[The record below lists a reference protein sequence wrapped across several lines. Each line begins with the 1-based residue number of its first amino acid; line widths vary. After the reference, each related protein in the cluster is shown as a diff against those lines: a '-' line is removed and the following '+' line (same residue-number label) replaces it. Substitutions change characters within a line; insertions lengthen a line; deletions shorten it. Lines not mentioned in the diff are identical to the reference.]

1 MTLIS
6 FRKLTSCSNV
16 CANKPYS
23 DLVLKNQKK
32 VARSCCFSSPLTQS
46 RFGLTRAAPVN
57 FPVKLLF
64 LVPSTIAA
72 RFYPSCIFESSA
84 KPLASALIPGRPGFT
99 RAAANLAAKPFPL
112 SDAPETRSV

>member
-32 VARSCCFSSPLTQS
+32 VAVASILSKNFRRYCRPVFFSGDAKVSAFIYSTNYFSDRPENYLS
-46 RFGLTRAAPVN
+46 TRMFLRTV
-57 FPVKLLF
+57 LF
-64 LVPSTIAA
+64 L
-72 RFYPSCIFESSA
+72 
-84 KPLASALIPGRPGFT
+84 
-99 RAAANLAAKPFPL
+99 
-112 SDAPETRSV
+112 SDGKCTT

>member
-32 VARSCCFSSPLTQS
+32 VAVASILSKNFRRYCRPVFFSGDAKVSAFIYLTNYFS
-46 RFGLTRAAPVN
+46 DSVREYFD
-57 FPVKLLF
+57 
-64 LVPSTIAA
+64 A
-72 RFYPSCIFESSA
+72 RMF
-84 KPLASALIPGRPGFT
+84 
-99 RAAANLAAKPFPL
+99 
-112 SDAPETRSV
+112 

>member
-32 VARSCCFSSPLTQS
+32 VAVASILSKNFRRYCRPVFFSGDAKVSAFIYSANYFSNKSGEIFSCRMFLRTVCFIGT
-46 RFGLTRAAPVN
+46 
-57 FPVKLLF
+57 
-64 LVPSTIAA
+64 
-72 RFYPSCIFESSA
+72 
-84 KPLASALIPGRPGFT
+84 
-99 RAAANLAAKPFPL
+99 ANVQPNTLP
-112 SDAPETRSV
+112 

>member
-32 VARSCCFSSPLTQS
+32 VAVASILSK
-46 RFGLTRAAPVN
+46 N
-57 FPVKLLF
+57 FRRYGPPFFQRGCKGKSLYLFDQLF
-64 LVPSTIAA
+64 LTKSEEKFDA
-72 RFYPSCIFESSA
+72 RIVCKNSLF
-84 KPLASALIPGRPGFT
+84 
-99 RAAANLAAKPFPL
+99 L
-112 SDAPETRSV
+112 SDGKCTP